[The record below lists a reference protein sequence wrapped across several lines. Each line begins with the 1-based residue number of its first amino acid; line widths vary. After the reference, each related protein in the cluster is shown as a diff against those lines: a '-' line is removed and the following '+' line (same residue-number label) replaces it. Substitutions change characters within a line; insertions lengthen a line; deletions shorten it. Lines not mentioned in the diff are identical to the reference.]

1 MGGNCFSLA
10 KKVTGVFPEGFTFP
24 NSMSLMACAS
34 PCPLIHI
41 FNNAFGFC
49 TIFLSDM
56 AVPLL
61 INNIVL
67 GLALVTLLISSS
79 WELCRWRF
87 FRSLPSDEL
96 SSLKNKITRSEFSAI
111 VSGVSFWVLK
121 GGLHDNSTGDWT
133 FIALHSILML
143 YFLSL
148 FNGKLKDSLILLLV
162 LLITIESLIN
172 NLILPE
178 PLKVNV

>member
-79 WELCRWRF
+79 
-87 FRSLPSDEL
+87 
-96 SSLKNKITRSEFSAI
+96 
-111 VSGVSFWVLK
+111 
-121 GGLHDNSTGDWT
+121 
-133 FIALHSILML
+133 
-143 YFLSL
+143 
-148 FNGKLKDSLILLLV
+148 
-162 LLITIESLIN
+162 
-172 NLILPE
+172 
-178 PLKVNV
+178 